1 MNNDNY
7 VLMAEIFIL
16 RFSIDQQAL
25 RFAKSHIAEWLK
37 VTYDQL
43 MMTKWVVSYIMN
55 STF

>member
-1 MNNDNY
+1 
-7 VLMAEIFIL
+7 MAEIFIL